1 MKYFSEL
8 TKELYDTEE
17 QLKTAENAL
26 QDRENVRRGKENE
39 IVSAVESLRQCKQLV
54 EKKQELLNTLM
65 QNYVKEYNALPHDRD
80 GKDIA
85 EVRREYMPMPDLH
98 HFLECILP

>member
-54 EKKQELLNTLM
+54 EQQTLNL
-65 QNYVKEYNALPHDRD
+65 
-80 GKDIA
+80 
-85 EVRREYMPMPDLH
+85 EVLGSNPKRRT
-98 HFLECILP
+98 ILAMWVSG

>member
-26 QDRENVRRGKENE
+26 QDRENVRRGNK
-39 IVSAVESLRQCKQLV
+39 V
-54 EKKQELLNTLM
+54 T
-65 QNYVKEYNALPHDRD
+65 
-80 GKDIA
+80 
-85 EVRREYMPMPDLH
+85 
-98 HFLECILP
+98 